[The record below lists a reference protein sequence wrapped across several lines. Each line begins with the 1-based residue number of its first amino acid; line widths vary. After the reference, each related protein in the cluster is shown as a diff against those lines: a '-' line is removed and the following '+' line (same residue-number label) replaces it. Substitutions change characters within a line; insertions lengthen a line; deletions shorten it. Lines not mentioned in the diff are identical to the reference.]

1 MIGYEETQLG
11 QHLGALAENGEL
23 ELPNAALHQQGL
35 RQRRQRLPDNA
46 RVNAINALTNGEPG
60 TLREMAKHLKRH
72 CDMSFCDSQALP
84 GDIFCRRHREIEDAI
99 ILEAQ
104 NDLPFWSQ

>member
-23 ELPNAALHQQGL
+23 ELPNATAYTSKDYASAVNDYLITL
-35 RQRRQRLPDNA
+35 

-104 NDLPFWSQ
+104 ENDLPF